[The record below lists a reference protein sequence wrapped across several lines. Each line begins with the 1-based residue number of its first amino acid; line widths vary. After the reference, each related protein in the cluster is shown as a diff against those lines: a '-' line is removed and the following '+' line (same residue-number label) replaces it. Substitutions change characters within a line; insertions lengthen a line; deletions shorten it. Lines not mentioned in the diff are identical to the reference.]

1 MKEKIAGISRG
12 VIEYELP
19 RIRLSKDRI
28 TASVEVGKR
37 VSGRVIIG
45 NDAEKSMKGLVC
57 SDNRVVEPV
66 TTQFVGVS
74 NTVEYTIHAESIEA
88 CKTIDGS
95 LTFITDCGEVELPYH
110 IEVTAPTLS
119 TGTTVIASPEQ
130 FAMYAREERK
140 RAQTVHGCCV
150 PAVFGISRAEERFS
164 V

>member
-1 MKEKIAGISRG
+1 VKEKIAGISRG

-119 TGTTVIASPEQ
+119 NTPPGNSCRAT
-130 FAMYAREERK
+130 AMR
-140 RAQTVHGCCV
+140 
-150 PAVFGISRAEERFS
+150 SRPSRS
-164 V
+164 WMTRSLLSTQ